1 MMSTFEG
8 SVEKVIEAVLK
19 NKDYKYV
26 TVNKLYNC
34 YQHYKNVLVL
44 DLRDSGSF
52 FKAHFFCS
60 VNIPESSISPEE
72 LTDYDPKAFTER
84 HLTKAEEKS
93 LFTRRK
99 RLMVFIIPG
108 NSSMKHFADDL
119 AVLARE
125 LRGNPV
131 ENRDR
136 VLKAKR
142 FALSCMLYQAL
153 KGEKV
158 RELYILKE
166 GFRKLLRHVPFLC
179 LFQGAKIY
187 PEPYSFH

>member
-1 MMSTFEG
+1 MMNTFEG

-19 NKDYKYV
+19 DNNYKYV

-34 YQHYKNVLVL
+34 YQYYKNILIL
-44 DLRDSGSF
+44 DLRDSNTF

-60 VNIPESSISPEE
+60 VNIPDSTISPEE
-72 LTDYDPKAFTER
+72 LVNYDPKVFTEQ
-84 HLTKAEEKS
+84 HFVKPEEKS

-108 NSSMKHFADDL
+108 NSSMRHFADDL
-119 AVLARE
+119 SVLAKE
-125 LRGNPV
+125 LRASPV
-131 ENRDR
+131 EDKDR
-136 VLKAKR
+136 MLKAKR

-166 GFRKLLRHVPFLC
+166 GFRKLLRRVPFLC

-187 PEPYSFH
+187 PEPYFPH